1 MYLSQP
7 ALSRQIRA
15 LERVLGCELLR
26 RSTHRVELTVAGSA
40 LLDRARRLLT
50 DLDEARRTELRRVL
64 EASFSAEEVEPGEL
78 EPSERQS
85 ARSNGAKAARRSPAK
100 SDRPARKI
108 DPPSWKRVSKRALF
122 FGPLIFLA
130 FSVLNSKQP
139 VATRLLLAILY
150 TGFFIPFMYL
160 MDRAMYRTYLR
171 RTGQAPP
178 PRAGL
183 RR

>member
-1 MYLSQP
+1 MPSRKQRRRRQKERRHQYEYVYVDEEGHEVEVDPAELEQP
-7 ALSRQIRA
+7 ERQ
-15 LERVLGCELLR
+15 G
-26 RSTHRVELTVAGSA
+26 
-40 LLDRARRLLT
+40 ARRNGGKVT
-50 DLDEARRTELRRVL
+50 RK
-64 EASFSAEEVEPGEL
+64 GE
-78 EPSERQS
+78 
-85 ARSNGAKAARRSPAK
+85 G
-100 SDRPARKI
+100 DRNRPVRKI

-178 PRAGL
+178 PRTGL

>member
-1 MYLSQP
+1 MP
-7 ALSRQIRA
+7 SRKQRRRRQK
-15 LERVLGCELLR
+15 ERRHQYEFVY
-26 RSTHRVELTVAGSA
+26 V
-40 LLDRARRLLT
+40 
-50 DLDEARRTELRRVL
+50 DEEGH
-64 EASFSAEEVEPGEL
+64 EVEVDPDEL
-78 EPSERQS
+78 EESRRP
-85 ARSNGAKAARRSPAK
+85 GVAARQNGGKVTRKSPG
-100 SDRPARKI
+100 DRNRPVRKI

-178 PRAGL
+178 PRTGL